1 MKSKP
6 VVMNHFSTV
15 HTSFVIDFIF
25 ENNIQ
30 FLWGI
35 PEPENLHPILL

>member
-6 VVMNHFSTV
+6 TVMNHFSTV

-25 ENNIQ
+25 DNNIT
-30 FLWGI
+30 
-35 PEPENLHPILL
+35 ILMGDSGTG